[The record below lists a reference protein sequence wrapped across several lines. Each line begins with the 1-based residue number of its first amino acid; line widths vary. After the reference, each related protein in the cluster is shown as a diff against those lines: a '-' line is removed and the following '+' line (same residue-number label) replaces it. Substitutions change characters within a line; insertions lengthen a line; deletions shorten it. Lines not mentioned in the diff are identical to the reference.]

1 MAMRKKDRLALALRL
16 MMDETMRHSWK
27 SQRVYSRRIILF
39 LALVLL
45 LLVLQSCGTQDVD
58 NVRWDAT
65 SLYLE
70 EVVPPCVPLWDSS
83 HDPCPVEVPPIV
95 DVHSIAGSS
104 RRWPSQ
110 GFTWTEILLGHY
122 TFTLATHLVVRG
134 EAKFDTT
141 RCETYPL
148 RLESFWYDMFPD
160 VNLYF
165 MENSGPY
172 HHCYIDIGVKEYIVG
187 SGPPVLT
194 VSMHRES
201 LGWGLDFNDWPDV
214 EKDRYIKEF
223 LDDPQSRVA
232 TAYEG
237 KELILFLNISS
248 TIAVESFEVMGPIAD
263 LWFVQKD
270 GDEIRAV
277 AQDIRYAT
285 EERRSRLDLPLD
297 DLTEQLKKA
306 ATERAS
312 ITDGR
317 IGSAPYP
324 LPLLVTD
331 ANHLRDYFI
340 SVGAVYDDS
349 DEATVLPPP
358 VPGEVPP
365 TDDDGLMVDAGLAG
379 DG

>member
-1 MAMRKKDRLALALRL
+1 MRY
-16 MMDETMRHSWK
+16 SWK
-27 SQRVYSRRIILF
+27 SNGFTVVEIILF
-39 LALVLL
+39 LLMVL
-45 LLVLQSCGTQDVD
+45 LLVLQSCGAQDVD
-58 NVRWDAT
+58 SVRWDAT

-70 EVVPPCVPLWDSS
+70 EVIPPCVPLWDSS
-83 HDPCPVEVPPIV
+83 HDPCPVEEPTYVK
-95 DVHSIAGSS
+95 VHSH
-104 RRWPSQ
+104 RNPFYE
-110 GFTWTEILLGHY
+110 GFPTWTEILLGEGP
-122 TFTLATHLVVRG
+122 FMLAVHLVVRG
-134 EAKFDTT
+134 ETKMDTT
-141 RCETYPL
+141 RCETYP
-148 RLESFWYDMFPD
+148 RRFESFWHDFMQD
-160 VNLYF
+160 TNLIDF
-165 MENSGPY
+165 AENNSLE
-172 HHCYIDIGVKEYIVG
+172 HHCYLDIGVKEYIVG

-194 VSMHRES
+194 VSMHS
-201 LGWGLDFNDWPDV
+201 NLIWWDLDDWP
-214 EKDRYIKEF
+214 ENKPKDRYIKEL

-237 KELILFLNISS
+237 KELILFLGTST
-248 TIAVESFEVMGPIAD
+248 TIAVESLEVVGLMAD

-270 GDEIRAV
+270 GDEVRAV
-277 AQDIRYAT
+277 AQDIRHART
-285 EERRSRLDLPLD
+285 EEQRSRLDLPLN

-324 LPLLVTD
+324 LPMLVTD

-358 VPGEVPP
+358 VPGEVSP